1 MQTETKGM
9 LYGLLGVCVFGLTL
23 PVTRIVVPYMDP
35 IFIGMGRAVVAAIL
49 AIAMLVVFRQPL
61 PNRKQF
67 IQLIWVAL
75 GVVIGFPVFSS
86 WAMQYVPAAHGGV
99 VLGILPLATAI
110 AGAIINHERPSL
122 AFWVVGIVGSM
133 IVVGYSLIQGAG
145 HIHVADFA
153 LLAAI
158 ICAALGYAVGGKLSK
173 ELGGWQVICWALI
186 VALPVAIYPT
196 LSYAPTSFSN
206 IPLSGYVS
214 FFYLSIMSQFLG
226 FFVWYKGLALGGI
239 ARVSQVQLLQPF
251 ITLIAS
257 IAFLREA
264 IDMQTFI
271 FVCLVV
277 GSVWIGKKMP
287 IEHKLK

>member
-277 GSVWIGKKMP
+277 VSVWIGKKMP